1 MIPVDII
8 FQHFPELSE
17 EQKAQFTAL
26 NELYRFHNE
35 RVNVISRKDI
45 DNLYVHHVLHSLA
58 LAKACKFEAGKHYLD
73 IGTGGGFPGIPL
85 AIMYPQSQFTL
96 ADSIGKKINVVN
108 EVIANLE
115 LKNALGVQIRVEQ
128 LPVKVD
134 GIVARAV
141 APAIELWNWSSALFK
156 RKPLFYLL
164 KGGDLTDEINQVL
177 DIAPKTYVRMQA
189 IQEIFPEYDFFE
201 TKKVLILGDPDNN

>member
-8 FQHFPELSE
+8 FKHFPDLSN
-17 EQKAQFTAL
+17 EQRTQFTAL

-58 LAKACKFEAGKHYLD
+58 LAKTCNFLPGKHYLD

-85 AIMYPQSQFTL
+85 AILFPQSQFTL
-96 ADSIGKKINVVN
+96 ADSIGKKIHVVN

-141 APAIELWNWSSALFK
+141 APAIELWNWSAALFK
-156 RKPLFYLL
+156 HKPLFYLL

-177 DIAPKTYVRMQA
+177 DIAPKTYVR
-189 IQEIFPEYDFFE
+189 IQSIHELFPEYEFFE
-201 TKKVLILGDPDNN
+201 TKKILILGNPD